1 MLEGDSRRRKTFDV
15 IGTHSPLNHESV
27 VAPTNRKPTRIPGN
41 RMVSKQLDDTLVYP
55 TWHNAVA
62 GAAAGAGARLV
73 VAPLDL
79 IRIRMQLQSDGCSN
93 MLELVK
99 EIRHTEGGVQSLF
112 RGNLAATYLWVA
124 YSAVQFGVYASL
136 SDLLTGNS
144 SMPSAAVAFCAG
156 AGGGVC
162 ATLATYPLD
171 ICRTTFA
178 AKGLS
183 PINDMTSRRPPRT
196 IGEFTITLYNQKGI
210 LGFFAGSR
218 PAILGIIP
226 YMGLNFGIYD
236 ILVKQ
241 EIDGVVVFNSGL
253 AGAISGSFS
262 KLVVY
267 PLDTVKK
274 RLQAQ
279 AFFAGQRHYNGVW
292 NCFQTMTTT
301 EGARS
306 LYKGVVPSV
315 LKNAVA
321 TSLSF
326 TFFTCAKDILQS
338 IHKKRVTM
346 R

>member
-1 MLEGDSRRRKTFDV
+1 MT
-15 IGTHSPLNHESV
+15 
-27 VAPTNRKPTRIPGN
+27 
-41 RMVSKQLDDTLVYP
+41 SKQLDSTGSYP

-79 IRIRMQLQSDGCSN
+79 LRIRMQLQSDGCSN
-93 MLELVK
+93 MFELVK
-99 EIRHTEGGVQSLF
+99 EIRHTEGGFQSLF
-112 RGNLAATYLWVA
+112 RGNLSATYLWVA

-136 SDLLTGNS
+136 SDLLTGNNVI
-144 SMPSAAVAFCAG
+144 PSAAIAFCAG

-183 PINDMTSRRPPRT
+183 TTTEMTSRRPPRT
-196 IGEFTITLYNQKGI
+196 IGEFTVTLYNQKGI

-241 EIDGVVVFNSGL
+241 KTDGAALFNSGL
-253 AGAISGSFS
+253 AGAISGSLS

-279 AFFAGQRHYNGVW
+279 AFFAGQRHYKGMW
-292 NCFQTMTTT
+292 DCFHTMTTT

-306 LYKGVVPSV
+306 LYKGLVPSV

-338 IHKKRVTM
+338 IHRNRVNV